1 MVHQPIA
8 FSQLSGDLMKHSKD
22 ILNYG
27 FVWDTILLLYACSQ
41 NSYMTA
47 MHYAW
52 STIDEVAVDFSSSTW
67 Y

>member
-1 MVHQPIA
+1 
-8 FSQLSGDLMKHSKD
+8 MKHSKD

-52 STIDEVAVDFSSSTW
+52 STIDEVAVDLSSITW